1 MKTAATRIAVVAALL
16 AFAGGCGPQEPSKL
30 KVATVD
36 IVRIME
42 ERPETRKIRLE
53 WARQAGDTYVRL
65 AETADSAEA
74 LALQQEIQ
82 KRSEEWQRRMDNF
95 MDESVNLVEKEA
107 AALAK
112 EHNLDIVVVDNP
124 MTKTV
129 RYSDGED
136 LTLDISFKL
145 QNGK

>member
-1 MKTAATRIAVVAALL
+1 MRAVAARISLAAATAAIFV
-16 AFAGGCGPQEPSKL
+16 GCGPQEPAKL

-36 IVRIME
+36 IVRVLE

-53 WARQAGDTYVRL
+53 WARQAGDTYIRL
-65 AETADSAEA
+65 SETADSAEA
-74 LALQQEIQ
+74 LTLQQEIQ
-82 KRSEEWQRRMDNF
+82 KSSEEWQKRMDVF

-107 AALAK
+107 AILAK
-112 EHNLDIVVVDNP
+112 EHGLDIVVVDNP

-145 QNGK
+145 QNRQ